1 MERRIISILLCSF
14 LAIGAF
20 AQQRSEEPEEYGMR
34 KQHQSVQYCLS
45 YADYQKGVWHDADDV
60 KVRIRKADR
69 KAPMARLDYYFT
81 SYSDRYVTK
90 ILRDTTFAVRIGDKY
105 YVHAKF
111 LQYGG
116 IWMYFK
122 RDYVRA
128 YPMSDRRLLFVS
140 RYIGPVGGLSPFSSL
155 VVHYPID
162 AYTPPMDASSNG
174 YTSNTADYYR
184 RGGYTLASEY
194 PHLVCYYAD
203 SSSSHVKIVDGE
215 SFRQLVAGHTDVIDM
230 YNKVCGTTYFQKAD
244 ASIVFPLLKKAGVLL
259 SQP

>member
-116 IWMYFK
+116 VWMYFK

-140 RYIGPVGGLSPFSSL
+140 RYISLIGGYFVSFPT
-155 VVHYPID
+155 PD
-162 AYTPPMDASSNG
+162 AYRPPMDASSNG
-174 YTSNTADYYR
+174 YNPNTEDYYR
-184 RGGYTLASEY
+184 RGGYTLASEFPY
-194 PHLVCYYAD
+194 LVCYYAD